1 MFLKQLSIFVEN
13 RLGAIAEA
21 TEVLAANNINIR
33 ALTTADT
40 TDFGILRLIVDKPEL
55 AAKKLR
61 ENSIIVNVSNVIGI
75 KLDDTPGSFH
85 KVLKILSES
94 GIAVEYSYAFVS
106 PFAGSANIILRVQ
119 DEHTALRVL
128 TDNNIKFIE
137 EVN

>member
-21 TEVLAANNINIR
+21 TEVLTANNINIR

-40 TDFGILRLIVDKPEL
+40 TDFGIIRLIVDKPEL
-55 AAKKLR
+55 AAEKLR
-61 ENSIIVNVSNVIGI
+61 DSSIIVNVSNVIGI

-85 KVLKILSES
+85 KVLKILSGA

-106 PFAGSANIILRVQ
+106 PFAGSANIILRAQ
-119 DEHTALRVL
+119 DENAALKVL
-128 TDNNIKFIE
+128 IDNNIDFIKRAD
-137 EVN
+137 